1 MPDKI
6 TNKKFIQSKS
16 KVHEVE
22 NLGNN
27 VYRVTSGTS
36 ANKYMVVLNTKGA
49 TCNCDWGFY
58 RGWFDPRS
66 GCSHSISAYREQI
79 GEEEKR
85 TLSIWTSQEDADR
98 QHRPQ
103 KDIGDGVIITTRKK
117 ANGRKSEAQLMKEL
131 GF

>member
-1 MPDKI
+1 MATRQI
-6 TNKKFIQSKS
+6 TNKKSIQSKS

-22 NLGNN
+22 YLGND

-36 ANKYMVVLNTKGA
+36 DEPYMVVINTRGA
-49 TCNCDWGFY
+49 TCNCKWGAY

-66 GCSHSISAYREQI
+66 GCSHSIAAYREQI
-79 GEEEKR
+79 AAEGR
-85 TLSIWTSQEDADR
+85 SISMWTSEEDADR
-98 QHRPQ
+98 QHRNQ
-103 KDIGDGVIITTRKK
+103 RAIGDGVIITTRKK